1 MPLSLFKQLGLGA
14 PRPTT
19 VMLQPANFIILDY
32 EADELVPIILGR
44 PLLATGD
51 AIINVREGKMILRVD
66 DEEAVFNVY
75 KAIQL
80 PRHYEELSM
89 ISVVEADEQIHD
101 PSVYLDDSLEK
112 PLMLFD
118 SLGSDDEVEEMM
130 HILDTS
136 CAYMQGVHPLDP
148 LNRPEGPPP

>member
-51 AIINVREGKMILRVD
+51 AIIKVREGKMILRVD

-75 KAIQL
+75 KAIEL

-89 ISVVEADEQIHD
+89 ISVVEADEQILD
-101 PSVYLDDSLEK
+101 TSVYLDDSLEK
-112 PLMLFD
+112 ALMLFD

-130 HILDTS
+130 QIIDTS
-136 CAYMQGVHPLDP
+136 CAYMQGVHPFEP
-148 LNRPEGPPP
+148 LNRPEGPP